1 MATNPRVKE
10 APFRIVAMHQ
20 PRWGWLENGN
30 AEWIEVAN
38 GSGVDLVIA
47 GHHHRFSHTPPGPD
61 VPHRYHLLVVD
72 QDQVAQVDATTEE
85 LTVTVHGTDG
95 SLVYTLVIPRR

>member
-20 PRWGWLENGN
+20 PGWGWLENGN
-30 AEWIEVAN
+30 TEWIEVAN

-47 GHHHRFSHTPPGPD
+47 GHRHRFSYTPPGPD

-72 QDQVAQVDATTEE
+72 QDQVAQVEGSKEE
-85 LTVTVHGTDG
+85 LTITVTGIDG
-95 SLVYTLVIPRR
+95 ELVQTIVIPRR